1 MSHRDDLIVIVAGY
15 PDLIAVYLRTGN
27 LLIPIFMHGI
37 YDYMCFIVDPTLENG
52 IMANEIAVSALMFAV
67 LVDVIAGIWGLYLL
81 RPAKRAEIHAIW
93 NDKWS
98 VDNERAQA
106 EQ

>member
-1 MSHRDDLIVIVAGY
+1 MSL
-15 PDLIAVYLRTGN
+15 AVYLRTGN

-37 YDYMCFIVDPTLENG
+37 YDYMCFVTDPTLEEG
-52 IMANEIAVSALMFAV
+52 IMANDVATGALILAV

-93 NDKWS
+93 DDKWG
-98 VDNERAQA
+98 VDHERTQA
-106 EQ
+106 G